1 MTRIA
6 EWKIRLYPFEEDGT
20 TKAGVVPTRERP
32 CSPAKQVAHCD
43 SAGQD
48 MPDFG
53 DELAASRAVHDLG
66 RQMMPTAQS
75 DISLG
80 TVEVAC

>member
-43 SAGQD
+43 SAAKTCRISATNW
-48 MPDFG
+48 PR
-53 DELAASRAVHDLG
+53 AAPSTIWGV
-66 RQMMPTAQS
+66 S
-75 DISLG
+75 
-80 TVEVAC
+80 

>member
-1 MTRIA
+1 
-6 EWKIRLYPFEEDGT
+6 
-20 TKAGVVPTRERP
+20 
-32 CSPAKQVAHCD
+32 
-43 SAGQD
+43 

-66 RQMMPTAQS
+66 RQLMPTAQS